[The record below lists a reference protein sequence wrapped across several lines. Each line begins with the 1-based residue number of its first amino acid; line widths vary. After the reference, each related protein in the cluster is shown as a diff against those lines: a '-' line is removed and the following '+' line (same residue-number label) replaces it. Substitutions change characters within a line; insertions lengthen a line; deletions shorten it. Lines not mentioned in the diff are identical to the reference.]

1 MSILTTGLILM
12 FLIVFLTT
20 TTAILTMVNGRRI
33 KRLEE
38 KNKTVA
44 SLYVSNF
51 QQQKR
56 IDKYDR
62 YKRSN

>member
-12 FLIVFLTT
+12 FLMVFLTT
-20 TTAILTMVNGRRI
+20 TTAILTMINGRRI

-44 SLYVSNF
+44 SLYVSN
-51 QQQKR
+51 
-56 IDKYDR
+56 
-62 YKRSN
+62 SNNKKG